1 MSQSIYVT
9 LETLQTETSV
19 PEMKDK
25 NGKILRPNLGS
36 ISHSLPR
43 ENYPTPE
50 IFDNEVLFLEW
61 VQERGALHAILQA
74 GINDW
79 LIADRAAF
87 KRMVKGSWSESIG
100 QSNVDDRKWTVST
113 RPENAKTDEQ
123 KAKEAMAKLT
133 PAQIAEIIKSMSK

>member
-9 LETLQTETSV
+9 LETLTTETSV
-19 PEMKDK
+19 PEMKNKD
-25 NGKILRPNLGS
+25 GKILRANMGS

-43 ENYPTPE
+43 ENYPTTE

-61 VQERGALHAILQA
+61 AQERGALHAILQA

-87 KRMVKGSWSESIG
+87 KRMVKGNWSESIG
-100 QSNVDDRKWTVST
+100 QSNVNDREWVVST

-133 PAQIAEIIKSMSK
+133 PAQIAEIIKSMGK